1 MTKAE
6 RLELARKL
14 EGFEERHEKRKR
26 KREEYYRNYY
36 RGETSPVQQIR
47 KAVAA

>member
-6 RLELARKL
+6 RLELARKWD
-14 EGFEERHEKRKR
+14 GFADRHEKRKR

-36 RGETSPVQQIR
+36 RGDAPPVQQIR